1 MSAASTHRSVSNLSS
16 SDATL
21 NVGKNEIIRLQH
33 IIMAMDEKLD
43 MQNAKITGVLEIVK
57 KVCQCRS
64 CLKALVRNL
73 KNEDY
78 VGTSTIPTTATSI
91 NVQ

>member
-1 MSAASTHRSVSNLSS
+1 
-16 SDATL
+16 
-21 NVGKNEIIRLQH
+21 
-33 IIMAMDEKLD
+33 MAMDEKLD

-78 VGTSTIPTTATSI
+78 VGTSTIPTTATLPALALMTDLPQQQVS
-91 NVQ
+91 QH